1 MYRRKAFVHWY
12 LDEGMEEVEFTEAE
26 SNIHDLISEYQ
37 QYEIVDVDG
46 DGQPEGGEGGEEGGE
61 GGDMGGDVQDE
72 QGFQDVDN
80 Q

>member
-37 QYEIVDVDG
+37 QYEIQDVEG
-46 DGQPEGGEGGEEGGE
+46 DVQNEEGGE
-61 GGDMGGDVQDE
+61 GGDGGDVQD
-72 QGFQDVDN
+72 FQDEVQGEDQN
-80 Q
+80 